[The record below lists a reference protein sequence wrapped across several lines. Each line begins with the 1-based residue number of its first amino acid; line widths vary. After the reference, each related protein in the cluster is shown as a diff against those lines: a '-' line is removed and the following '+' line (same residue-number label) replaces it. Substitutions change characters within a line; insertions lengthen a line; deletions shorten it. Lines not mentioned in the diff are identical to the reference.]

1 MAENVTVVVVALGGY
16 GMVYLE
22 GLLDRKVDPHVTIV
36 GGVDPEPER
45 CTRLAEL
52 RGLGVPIYATL
63 EEFYAAHEAD
73 LAIISSPIQL
83 HCPQT
88 CLALQHGSHVLCE
101 KPLGATVQ
109 EGAEMIRAREE
120 AQRFVSIGYQWSF
133 TRTIQ
138 QLKHDVRSGE
148 LGAPLRLKTIALWPR
163 DESYYKRNSWAGKQ
177 LDSQGRWVLDSP
189 ANNALAHYLHNMLY
203 ILGEHV
209 DTSVRPTR
217 VVAELYRANDIQNFD
232 TFAARIYTEVGAEVL
247 FYGSHAVDEEV
258 GPLMCYE
265 FEKATVTYSGWHS
278 EFVARWR
285 DGRQKS
291 YGAPDPDYLD
301 KMWQAIASVRSGD
314 KPVCGIEA
322 AMAHTLCINGMQ
334 ESMGDIVSL
343 PSSMVLTK
351 GEPGK
356 RLTYAPAVGQG
367 LLQAYEQNA
376 LPSELGLEWA
386 VRGEEV
392 ELGGYTSFPRSPNR
406 KGNPL

>member
-1 MAENVTVVVVALGGY
+1 MAENVNVVVVALGGY

-22 GLLDRKVDPHVTIV
+22 GLLDRKVDPDVTIV

-52 RGLGVPIYATL
+52 RGLGVPIYPAL

-83 HCPQT
+83 HCAQT
-88 CLALQHGSHVLCE
+88 CLALQHRSHVLCE

-109 EGAEMIRAREE
+109 EGVAMIRARKR

-133 TRTIQ
+133 TRPIQ
-138 QLKHDVRSGE
+138 QLKRDVQSGE

-163 DESYYKRNSWAGKQ
+163 DESYYKRNDWAGKQ
-177 LDSQGRWVLDSP
+177 VDSQGRWVLDSP

-203 ILGEHV
+203 ILGERV

-232 TFAARIYTEVGAEVL
+232 TFAARIHTEVGAEIL
-247 FYGSHAVDEEV
+247 FYGSHAVEEEV
-258 GPLMCYE
+258 GPLISYQ
-265 FEKATVTYSGWHS
+265 FEQATVTYSGWHS
-278 EFVARWR
+278 QFVTTWR

-291 YGAPDPDYLD
+291 YGAPDAHYLD

-314 KPVCGIEA
+314 KPLCGIEA

-334 ESMGDIVSL
+334 ESMVEIVSL
-343 PSSMVLTK
+343 PKKMVLIK

-356 RLTYAPAVGQG
+356 RLAYAPVVGQG
-367 LLQAYEQNA
+367 LLLAYEQHA
-376 LPSELGLEWA
+376 LPSELGLPWA
-386 VRGEEV
+386 VRGTEV
-392 ELGGYTSFPRSPNR
+392 ELSGYTCFPRTP
-406 KGNPL
+406 KKEGKC